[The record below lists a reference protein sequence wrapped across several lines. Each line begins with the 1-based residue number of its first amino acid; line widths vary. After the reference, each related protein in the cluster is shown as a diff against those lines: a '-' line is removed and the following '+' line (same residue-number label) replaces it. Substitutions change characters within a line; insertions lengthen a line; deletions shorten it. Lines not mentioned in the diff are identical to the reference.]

1 VTKFEIKI
9 RYFLFQYG
17 RTDQAIHRK
26 SSGIGFQYG
35 EHHIGSM
42 RPVLFVL
49 EIDIVTPSKTFT
61 FAHDLPFADY
71 VQEINEEGLRGGV
84 VLNLDFDITSETEL
98 EAEVLQASRM
108 IFGNLIDMMKK

>member
-1 VTKFEIKI
+1 MAGQIK
-9 RYFLFQYG
+9 QYIANQVESASNMVFTG
-17 RTDQAIHRK
+17 L
-26 SSGIGFQYG
+26 
-35 EHHIGSM
+35 GSM